1 MADSLCASG
10 ARRADLRY
18 AARIELGLRAF
29 LEEGSFQAFT
39 DTFENLHGLQ
49 QLPGLAV
56 QRLMADGY
64 GFGAEGDWKHAA
76 LVRTLKVMA
85 AGLPGGTSFMEDYTY
100 HLDPHGRKV
109 LGAHMLE
116 ICPSLAAQRPSCE
129 IHPLGIGGKSDPVRL
144 VFDSQTGPAVNA
156 SLVDLGDRF
165 RLVVNQLEVV
175 APDEPLPKLP
185 VARAL
190 WVPQPD
196 LETAAAAWIYAG
208 GAHHT
213 AFSLAV
219 TAEQLEDLAEMAG
232 VELLLIDQHTRLTDF
247 KKELRWN
254 DAAWRDRSAV

>member
-1 MADSLCASG
+1 MPKSIVSWPNTMTSTIWRKRCGRPARGGPTCGTPRVSNWACGASWKQG
-10 ARRADLRY
+10 P
-18 AARIELGLRAF
+18 
-29 LEEGSFQAFT
+29 FQAFT

-100 HLDPHGRKV
+100 HFDPQGSKV

-116 ICPSLAAQRPSCE
+116 ICPSLAAARPSCE

-165 RLVVNQLEVV
+165 RLVVNTVDVV
-175 APDEPLPKLP
+175 TPEA
-185 VARAL
+185 AL
-190 WVPQPD
+190 AKTAGGPRSVG
-196 LETAAAAWIYAG
+196 AAA
-208 GAHHT
+208 
-213 AFSLAV
+213 
-219 TAEQLEDLAEMAG
+219 
-232 VELLLIDQHTRLTDF
+232 
-247 KKELRWN
+247 
-254 DAAWRDRSAV
+254 RSADSRGGLDLRRWGPSHRL